1 MSQENKL
8 SGEKVRGLVL
18 KFYDVNGD
26 GTLDEVERSVVLKA
40 FVTNG
45 NGRLDRKEKVALA
58 NAMNSSQEPQ
68 DHSDS
73 GGPVGNATSSK
84 WDSVGFQVVS
94 SRPTPWAVA
103 SLRFFQLDCFG
114 YVSGI
119 CLDGTIQHA
128 WHGSCFSTQTSR
140 PRKAQPD

>member
-18 KFYDVNGD
+18 KVYDVNGD

-58 NAMNSSQEPQ
+58 KAMNSSQEAQ

-73 GGPVGNATSSK
+73 GGPVGNTTSSK

-103 SLRFFQLDCFG
+103 NLRFLQLDCFG
-114 YVSGI
+114 YLS
-119 CLDGTIQHA
+119 
-128 WHGSCFSTQTSR
+128 
-140 PRKAQPD
+140 